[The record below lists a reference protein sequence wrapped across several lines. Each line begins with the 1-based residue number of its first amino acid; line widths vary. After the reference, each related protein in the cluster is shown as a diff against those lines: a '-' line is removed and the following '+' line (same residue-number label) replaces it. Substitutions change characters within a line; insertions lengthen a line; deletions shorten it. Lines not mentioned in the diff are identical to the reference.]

1 MIKDI
6 YNRFKEN
13 FYMTF
18 MYSSFLIFIF
28 LVVYILLYMLLSIM
42 PLTSVLSFLLFLI
55 ITTFLIGFI
64 TPSLYSFFV
73 CNNLFDNKQGINVD
87 FKLFIANRK
96 PGKNRV
102 IKSQLKVF
110 SSLLYSILIYL
121 GITIFAI
128 TIISYIN
135 MLSNNTNSFYG
146 FYLEINKLQGMSD
159 YTEYVKKY
167 NELYN
172 TYLEYINHDLA
183 IAGLFASFPAFYYF
197 IHHTLVS
204 LMKYY
209 IVNQL
214 PVKTGVNDRCYKITL
229 NNKEVHYY
237 KDYFKLM
244 WPYLIGFIVIFCG
257 SYLLLFYLGNVDNL
271 FILISSSIMISMF
284 ILIPFLPLVLNLNLY
299 KFKDCMPIYVKEYNK
314 VLMNELQRN
323 KQFENY
329 LKQNEAEAKKY
340 QETIEK
346 LNESLNK
353 EKEDENENSKDDD
366 K

>member
-1 MIKDI
+1 MIRDI

-42 PLTSVLSFLLFLI
+42 PLTSVFSFLLFLI
-55 ITTFLIGFI
+55 IATFLIGFI

-73 CNNLFDNKQGINVD
+73 CNNLFNNKEGINVD
-87 FKLFIANRK
+87 FKLFLANRK

-102 IKSQLKVF
+102 VKSQLKVF
-110 SSLLYSILIYL
+110 STLLYSILIYL

-128 TIISYIN
+128 TVISYIN
-135 MLSNNTNSFYG
+135 MANNNTNSFYG
-146 FYLEINKLQGMSD
+146 FYLEISKLQGMSD

-167 NELYN
+167 NELYDS
-172 TYLEYINHDLA
+172 YLTYINHDLA

-197 IHHTLVS
+197 IHHTLTS

-209 IVNQL
+209 IINQL
-214 PVKTGVNDRCYKITL
+214 PVKTGVNERCYKASL
-229 NNKEVHYY
+229 NNKGVHYY

-244 WPYLIGFIVIFCG
+244 WPYLIGFIAIFYG

-284 ILIPFLPLVLNLNLY
+284 ILIPFLPLVLNLNMY
-299 KFKDCMPIYVKEYNK
+299 KVKDVMPIYVKEYNE
-314 VLMNELQRN
+314 VLMNELQKN
-323 KQFENY
+323 KQFEEF
-329 LKQNEAEAKKY
+329 LKQNEEQAKKY

-346 LNESLNK
+346 INKSLNEEDK
-353 EKEDENENSKDDD
+353 ENNDSKDDD

>member
-55 ITTFLIGFI
+55 ITSFLIGFI

-110 SSLLYSILIYL
+110 STLLYSILIYL

-299 KFKDCMPIYVKEYNK
+299 KFKDVMPIYVKEYNK